1 MRHNTTAIIT
11 TQRTAKDQQRGFTLI
26 EVLIVVALIGILS
39 AIAFPSYSEYVES
52 SRRAD
57 AHLALLN
64 GTQDMERCRSTK
76 FSYTNCDIAT
86 DESEQAYYDVSVS
99 SKTAT
104 SFTITATAKGAQA
117 GDTDCATMSIDDL
130 GKRLPATGC
139 WK

>member
-1 MRHNTTAIIT
+1 MRQHANAKSAYRP
-11 TQRTAKDQQRGFTLI
+11 QPRRTHAGFTLI
-26 EVLIVVALIGILS
+26 EVLIVVALIGILG
-39 AIAFPSYSEYVES
+39 AIGFPSYADYVES

-64 GTQDMERCRSTK
+64 GTQDMERCRSTQ
-76 FSYTNCDIAT
+76 FAYTNCDIAAA
-86 DESEQAYYDVSVS
+86 ESEQQYYDVEVS
-99 SKTAT
+99 SVTAT

-130 GKRLPATGC
+130 GQRLPATGC